1 MTAPLFAANLPY
13 RIVALDEL
21 SSVYHRASGATH
33 VVIEPVP
40 QILAA
45 LETGALD
52 ADALYAKLST
62 DHELGPEADARLVL
76 GDRLNEL
83 VTLGLVTIT

>member
-21 SSVYHRASGATH
+21 SAIYHRASGATH

-40 QILAA
+40 QILAT
-45 LETGALD
+45 LEAGALD
-52 ADALYAKLST
+52 ADALYAKLSIVH
-62 DHELGPEADARLVL
+62 DLGSEAEARLVL
-76 GDRLNEL
+76 DDRLNEL

>member
-21 SSVYHRASGATH
+21 SAIYHRASGATH

-45 LETGALD
+45 LETGPLD
-52 ADALYAKLST
+52 AQALYAQLST
-62 DHELGPEADARLVL
+62 AHDVGPEADARLVL